1 MLRQQ
6 RLNTAGRL
14 IRRRS
19 KSEPTRQKAGDAELA
34 KERRRLFASVSAN
47 PAAEA
52 EIPIRTVRVLRLSPD
67 EKANGYRVGNV
78 DKEGRHERQDDE
90 GAAGAAPCTFET
102 RSCSQWRSVKNK

>member
-6 RLNTAGRL
+6 RLNIAGPVNKAA
-14 IRRRS
+14 S
-19 KSEPTRQKAGDAELA
+19 KSKPARQKAGDAELA

-52 EIPIRTVRVLRLSPD
+52 EIPIRAVRVLRLSPD
-67 EKANGYRVGNV
+67 EKGNGRRVGNV

-90 GAAGAAPCTFET
+90 GRRRRAMHL
-102 RSCSQWRSVKNK
+102 